1 MKKYIAQVKELFS
14 LVKEQM
20 DKSAIN
26 PQISSV
32 SLANLRVAQHAV
44 AEMERKII
52 ENPYGI
58 IWIDLAKNFDCA
70 KNCTMTSRENLIKL
84 FMWANKKS
92 PVAHARDVQ
101 TVDIML
107 RMGAAYVFGAQ
118 VDPNTLNMVEPVKL
132 YAEKRTAIMEHKTV
146 NFVRKK

>member
-1 MKKYIAQVKELFS
+1 MQKYIAQVKEFFS

-20 DKSAIN
+20 AKSAVN
-26 PQISSV
+26 PRISAE

-44 AEMERKII
+44 AEMESKIV

-58 IWIDLAKNFDCA
+58 IWIDLTKNFDCA

-107 RMGAAYVFGAQ
+107 RMGAACMFGTQ
-118 VDPNTLNMVEPVKL
+118 VDPNTMNTIEPVKV
-132 YAEKRTAIMEHKTV
+132 YADTRTAVMKHKTV
-146 NFVRKK
+146 SMVHKK

>member
-1 MKKYIAQVKELFS
+1 MKKYIAQVKEFFS
-14 LVKEQM
+14 LIKEQM
-20 DKSAIN
+20 AKSAVN
-26 PQISSV
+26 PRISAT

-52 ENPYGI
+52 ANPYGI
-58 IWIDLAKNFDCA
+58 IWVDLAKNFDCA

-84 FMWANKKS
+84 FVLANKKS
-92 PVAHARDVQ
+92 PVDHARDIK

-107 RMGAAYVFGAQ
+107 RMGAACMFGGQ

-132 YAEKRTAIMEHKTV
+132 FAEKRTAILEHKKA
-146 NFVRKK
+146 NFVHKK

>member
-1 MKKYIAQVKELFS
+1 MQKYIAQVKEFFS

-20 DKSAIN
+20 AKSAVN
-26 PQISSV
+26 PRISAE

-44 AEMERKII
+44 AEMESKII

-58 IWIDLAKNFDCA
+58 IWIDLTINFDCA
-70 KNCTMTSRENLIKL
+70 KNCTMTSRENLINL

-107 RMGAAYVFGAQ
+107 RMGASCMFGTQ
-118 VDPNTLNMVEPVKL
+118 VDPNTMNTIEPVKV
-132 YAEKRTAIMEHKTV
+132 YADTLTVIMEQKKV
-146 NFVRKK
+146 NFVHKK

>member
-1 MKKYIAQVKELFS
+1 MQKYIAQVKEFFS

-20 DKSAIN
+20 AKSAVN
-26 PQISSV
+26 PRISAE

-44 AEMERKII
+44 AEMESKII
-52 ENPYGI
+52 ANPYGI
-58 IWIDLAKNFDCA
+58 IWIDLTINFDCA

-92 PVAHARDVQ
+92 PVAHARDIK

-107 RMGAAYVFGAQ
+107 RMGAACMFGTQ
-118 VDPNTLNMVEPVKL
+118 VDPNTMNTIEPVKV
-132 YAEKRTAIMEHKTV
+132 YADTLTVIMEQKKV
-146 NFVRKK
+146 NFVHKK

>member
-1 MKKYIAQVKELFS
+1 MQKYISQVKEFFR

-20 DKSAIN
+20 AKSAVN
-26 PQISSV
+26 PRISAA

-70 KNCTMTSRENLIKL
+70 KNCTMTSLDNLIKL

-107 RMGAAYVFGAQ
+107 RMWASCMFGTQ
-118 VDPNTLNMVEPVKL
+118 VDANTMNTVEPVKL
-132 YAEKRTAIMEHKTV
+132 FADTRTVITEQKKV
-146 NFVRKK
+146 NFVHKK

>member
-1 MKKYIAQVKELFS
+1 MQKYIAQVKEFFS

-20 DKSAIN
+20 AKSAVN
-26 PQISSV
+26 PRISAE

-44 AEMERKII
+44 AEMESKII

-58 IWIDLAKNFDCA
+58 IWIDLTKNFDCA

-107 RMGAAYVFGAQ
+107 RMGAACMFGTQ
-118 VDPNTLNMVEPVKL
+118 VDPNTMNTIEPVKV
-132 YAEKRTAIMEHKTV
+132 YADTRTAVMKHKTV
-146 NFVRKK
+146 SMVHKK

>member
-1 MKKYIAQVKELFS
+1 MESKI
-14 LVKEQM
+14 
-20 DKSAIN
+20 
-26 PQISSV
+26 
-32 SLANLRVAQHAV
+32 VA
-44 AEMERKII
+44 
-52 ENPYGI
+52 NPYGI

-70 KNCTMTSRENLIKL
+70 ENCTMTSHDNLIKL

-107 RMGAAYVFGAQ
+107 RMGVACMFGTQ
-118 VDPNTLNMVEPVKL
+118 VDPNTMNTIKPVKV
-132 YAEKRTAIMEHKTV
+132 YADTRTAIMEHKTV

>member
-1 MKKYIAQVKELFS
+1 MQKYIAQVKEFFS

-20 DKSAIN
+20 AKSAVN
-26 PQISSV
+26 PRISAA

-44 AEMERKII
+44 AEMESKII

-58 IWIDLAKNFDCA
+58 IWIDLTTNFDCA
-70 KNCTMTSRENLIKL
+70 KNCTMTSRENLINL

-107 RMGAAYVFGAQ
+107 RMGASCMFGTQ
-118 VDPNTLNMVEPVKL
+118 VDPNTMNTIEPVKL
-132 YAEKRTAIMEHKTV
+132 FADTRTVIMEQKKV

>member
-1 MKKYIAQVKELFS
+1 MQKYIAQVKEFFS

-20 DKSAIN
+20 AKSAVN
-26 PQISSV
+26 PRISAE

-44 AEMERKII
+44 AEMESEII

-58 IWIDLAKNFDCA
+58 IWIDLTINFDCA
-70 KNCTMTSRENLIKL
+70 KNCTMTSRENLINL

-107 RMGAAYVFGAQ
+107 RMGAACMFGTQ
-118 VDPNTLNMVEPVKL
+118 VDPNTMNTIEPVKV
-132 YAEKRTAIMEHKTV
+132 YADTLTVIMEQKKV
-146 NFVRKK
+146 NFVHKK

>member
-1 MKKYIAQVKELFS
+1 MQEYIAQVKEFFS

-20 DKSAIN
+20 AKSAVN
-26 PQISSV
+26 PRISAA

-44 AEMERKII
+44 AEMESKIVA
-52 ENPYGI
+52 NPYGI
-58 IWIDLAKNFDCA
+58 IWIDLTTNFDCA

-92 PVAHARDVQ
+92 PVAHARDIK

-107 RMGAAYVFGAQ
+107 RMGASCMFGTQ
-118 VDPNTLNMVEPVKL
+118 VDPNTMNTIEPVKVFVETR
-132 YAEKRTAIMEHKTV
+132 AAIMEHKTV

>member
-1 MKKYIAQVKELFS
+1 MQKYIAQVKEFFS

-20 DKSAIN
+20 AKSAVN
-26 PQISSV
+26 PRISAE

-44 AEMERKII
+44 AEMESEII
-52 ENPYGI
+52 ANPYGI
-58 IWIDLAKNFDCA
+58 IWIDLTINFDCA

-92 PVAHARDVQ
+92 PVAHARDVK

-107 RMGAAYVFGAQ
+107 RMGAACMFGTQ
-118 VDPNTLNMVEPVKL
+118 VDPNTMNTIEPVKV
-132 YAEKRTAIMEHKTV
+132 YADTLTVIMEQKKV
-146 NFVRKK
+146 NFVHKK

>member
-1 MKKYIAQVKELFS
+1 MQKYIAQVKEFFS

-20 DKSAIN
+20 AKSAVN
-26 PQISSV
+26 PRISAE

-44 AEMERKII
+44 AEMESEII

-58 IWIDLAKNFDCA
+58 IWIDLTINFDCA
-70 KNCTMTSRENLIKL
+70 KNCTMTSRENLINL

-107 RMGAAYVFGAQ
+107 RMGASCMFGTQ
-118 VDPNTLNMVEPVKL
+118 VDPNTMNTIEPVKV
-132 YAEKRTAIMEHKTV
+132 YADTLTVIMEQKKV
-146 NFVRKK
+146 NFVHKK

>member
-1 MKKYIAQVKELFS
+1 MQKYIAQVKEFFS

-20 DKSAIN
+20 AKSAVN
-26 PQISSV
+26 PRISAE

-44 AEMERKII
+44 AEMESEII

-58 IWIDLAKNFDCA
+58 IWIDLTINFDCA
-70 KNCTMTSRENLIKL
+70 KNCTMTSRENLINL
-84 FMWANKKS
+84 FMWANNKS

-107 RMGAAYVFGAQ
+107 RMGASCMFGTQ
-118 VDPNTLNMVEPVKL
+118 VDPNTMNTIEPVKV
-132 YAEKRTAIMEHKTV
+132 YADTLTVIMEQKKV
-146 NFVRKK
+146 NFVHKK

>member
-1 MKKYIAQVKELFS
+1 MQKYISQVKEFFR

-20 DKSAIN
+20 AKSAVN
-26 PQISSV
+26 PRISAA

-58 IWIDLAKNFDCA
+58 IWIDLTTNFDCT
-70 KNCTMTSRENLIKL
+70 KNCTMTSHDNLIKL

-92 PVAHARDVQ
+92 PVAHARDIK

-107 RMGAAYVFGAQ
+107 RMGASCMFGTQ
-118 VDPNTLNMVEPVKL
+118 VDPNTMNTIEPVKL
-132 YAEKRTAIMEHKTV
+132 FADTRTVIMEQKKVKFVHK
-146 NFVRKK
+146 K

>member
-1 MKKYIAQVKELFS
+1 MQKYIAQVKEFFS

-20 DKSAIN
+20 AKSAVN
-26 PQISSV
+26 PRISAA

-44 AEMERKII
+44 AEMESKII

-58 IWIDLAKNFDCA
+58 IWIDLTTNFDCA

-92 PVAHARDVQ
+92 PVAHARDIK

-107 RMGAAYVFGAQ
+107 RMGAACMFGTQ
-118 VDPNTLNMVEPVKL
+118 VDPNTMNTIEPVKV
-132 YAEKRTAIMEHKTV
+132 YADTRTAVMKHKTV
-146 NFVRKK
+146 SMVRKK

>member
-1 MKKYIAQVKELFS
+1 MQKYIVQVKEFFS

-20 DKSAIN
+20 AKSAVN
-26 PQISSV
+26 PRISAE

-44 AEMERKII
+44 AEMESKII
-52 ENPYGI
+52 ENPYGM

-101 TVDIML
+101 TVDVML
-107 RMGAAYVFGAQ
+107 RMGAACMFGTQ
-118 VDPNTLNMVEPVKL
+118 VDPNTMNTIEPVKV
-132 YAEKRTAIMEHKTV
+132 YADTRTAVMKHKTV
-146 NFVRKK
+146 SMVRKK

>member
-1 MKKYIAQVKELFS
+1 MQKYIAQVKEFFS

-20 DKSAIN
+20 AKSAVN
-26 PQISSV
+26 PRISAE

-44 AEMERKII
+44 AEMESEII
-52 ENPYGI
+52 ANPYGI
-58 IWIDLAKNFDCA
+58 IWIDLTINFDCA
-70 KNCTMTSRENLIKL
+70 KNCTMTSRENLINL

-107 RMGAAYVFGAQ
+107 RMGAACMFGTQ
-118 VDPNTLNMVEPVKL
+118 VDPNTMNTIEPVKV
-132 YAEKRTAIMEHKTV
+132 YADTLTVIMEQKKV
-146 NFVRKK
+146 NFVHKK